1 MSEAPGESGNAAER
15 EVEMREHE
23 REARERESSE
33 RDPSERAAEDG
44 PAAPANPQ
52 RGNLSGG

>member
-1 MSEAPGESGNAAER
+1 MGDER
-15 EVEMREHE
+15 QAQDVNQQEREMREHE

-33 RDPSERAAEDG
+33 RDPSQRAAEDG

>member
-1 MSEAPGESGNAAER
+1 MSEAPGQSGDA
-15 EVEMREHE
+15 VEQEIQMREHE

-33 RDPSERAAEDG
+33 RDPSQRAAEDG